1 MVRKDPE
8 FEREELHPT
17 YLERDVRSPC
27 DDDRCLI
34 ISNKHP
40 FPDVRM
46 FKYRPYIDVSVNEAI
61 HRQFEDP
68 YRYINNPFSFAVDNS
83 DYTAYKSTRPIVTG
97 DYIGI
102 DMLLNV
108 NRKIEFRMLFQ
119 MGDSWINNIGVE
131 IAGPDAVYVSS
142 CVVCCQCH
150 SHPCDLIPVSLINA
164 QGVWL
169 RVDRAFVFIPL

>member
-1 MVRKDPE
+1 
-8 FEREELHPT
+8 
-17 YLERDVRSPC
+17 
-27 DDDRCLI
+27 
-34 ISNKHP
+34 
-40 FPDVRM
+40 M
-46 FKYRPYIDVSVNEAI
+46 FRYRPYIDVSENEAI

-83 DYTAYKSTRPIVTG
+83 DYTAYKSTRSIVTG

-108 NRKIEFRMLFQ
+108 NRKIEFRLLFQ

-142 CVVCCQCH
+142 CAVLLYTPQPPMRSYPHISYQC
-150 SHPCDLIPVSLINA
+150 PKKKRKEC
-164 QGVWL
+164 G
-169 RVDRAFVFIPL
+169 